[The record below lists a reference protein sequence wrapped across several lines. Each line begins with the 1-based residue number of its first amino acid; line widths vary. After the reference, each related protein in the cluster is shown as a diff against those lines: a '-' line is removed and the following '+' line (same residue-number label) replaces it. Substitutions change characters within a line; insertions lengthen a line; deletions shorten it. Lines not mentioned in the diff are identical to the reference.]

1 MKGLR
6 FKIKVFSVIFVSV
19 LLLGTIGFSLTE
31 NITFH
36 ESFYLTIITISTV
49 GYGDIHPITNT
60 GRILAILIIF
70 LGVGAFLGA
79 IANFLEM
86 MLSMREKKNR
96 DKKINMIIGIFHQEI
111 GTDLITFFSEYD
123 NNTEDIRKYFSVDR
137 IYSDQAFKLMKN
149 KLENCNYTIDID
161 KTILPKLRDFLIE
174 KRDLLLRLL
183 ENPNILEHES
193 FSELL
198 LAVFHLEKE
207 LQLRKRTS
215 HLPAEDLDHLN
226 KDIERVYSLLV
237 YQWLDY
243 MQYLKK
249 EYPYLFSLAIRMNPF
264 DPDASPVIH
273 KY

>member
-1 MKGLR
+1 MLLVLFLKYR
-6 FKIKVFSVIFVSV
+6 YFK
-19 LLLGTIGFSLTE
+19 
-31 NITFH
+31 
-36 ESFYLTIITISTV
+36 Y
-49 GYGDIHPITNT
+49 
-60 GRILAILIIF
+60 F
-70 LGVGAFLGA
+70 LG
-79 IANFLEM
+79 
-86 MLSMREKKNR
+86 
-96 DKKINMIIGIFHQEI
+96 
-111 GTDLITFFSEYD
+111 
-123 NNTEDIRKYFSVDR
+123 
-137 IYSDQAFKLMKN
+137 
-149 KLENCNYTIDID
+149 CNHTIDID